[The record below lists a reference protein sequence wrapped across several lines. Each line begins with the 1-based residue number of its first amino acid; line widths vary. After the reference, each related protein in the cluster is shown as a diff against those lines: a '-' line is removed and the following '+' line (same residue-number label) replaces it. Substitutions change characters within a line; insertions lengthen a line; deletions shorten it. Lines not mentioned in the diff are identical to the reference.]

1 MWKGERRAQ
10 VPVGDTSTRLPSLSS
25 KSFDLRSSL
34 RQTALTYRMSWQSSG
49 RRKASPSSAQK
60 PPLYKMFAPNDF
72 GPHGGHHDGMID
84 IVVKR
89 VPIGNV
95 SSEMDV
101 AVLKKLRIS

>member
-1 MWKGERRAQ
+1 
-10 VPVGDTSTRLPSLSS
+10 
-25 KSFDLRSSL
+25 
-34 RQTALTYRMSWQSSG
+34 
-49 RRKASPSSAQK
+49 
-60 PPLYKMFAPNDF
+60 MFAPNDF